1 MLSRNELENYL
12 AQFFRYEDYDDYCHN
27 GLQIEGKTDIKKI
40 AFAVSYNL
48 LSLQE
53 AIERKAD
60 AMIVHHGIFGKRFF
74 HLSGP
79 EKEKV
84 KLLLNADISLFGIH
98 LPLDAH
104 REMGNNAQLAA
115 CIGADIIE
123 PFEVGFL
130 LKNTAALTLEG
141 IIRIFHE
148 KLGTSEDPEIPAEG
162 IMPGSK
168 YGMQYLQFGPEI
180 PELIACISGGSGS
193 YYEAAIARGADTFI
207 GGDMREQIPAI
218 AYESKT
224 NYLNIG
230 HYWSETTGIKA
241 LQKHI
246 ENKFKIETAFITI
259 NNRV

>member
-1 MLSRNELENYL
+1 MLIRKDLENYL
-12 AQFFRYEDYDDYCHN
+12 AQYFRYEDYDDYCHN
-27 GLQIEGKTDIKKI
+27 GLQVEGKSNIKKI

-48 LSLQE
+48 LSLRE
-53 AIERKAD
+53 AIERKVD

-74 HLSGP
+74 HLSGS

-104 REMGNNAQLAA
+104 RELGNNAQLAA
-115 CIGADIIE
+115 CIAADILE

-130 LKNTAALTLEG
+130 MQNTAGLSLAEIL
-141 IIRIFHE
+141 RSFHE
-148 KLGTSEDPEIPAEG
+148 KLVTCEDPEIAPRG

-180 PELIACISGGSGS
+180 PELIACVSGGSGS

-218 AYESKT
+218 AYESQT

-230 HYWSETTGIKA
+230 HYWSETTGVMA

-246 ENKFKIETAFITI
+246 EDKFNVETTFISI